1 MFSPQN
7 RFAMAQSGWAAEK
20 ALLIPAEAV
29 AELHHALTSDRA
41 ATFAAV
47 AVELVTLL
55 DLDSNSGHGQTS
67 EVQQQHMQHAP
78 ARMHPQSQPGQERVA
93 AVSQAPRHRDMTGR
107 SLFDVLRR
115 VRNQDVAH
123 PLHAA
128 AKHGSVGLINEVV
141 RLGCTVNDTR
151 DIDGTTAL
159 AVAAKRGSAPASKAL
174 LDAGASVDI
183 HDSAGLFPVHEAA
196 SSGSIDVLELLA
208 SAGALINTLATRD
221 DKMPLHCAAEA
232 GHVEA
237 VRWLLDQGA
246 DINAVTQRG
255 FTSLHCAVEGAQPDV
270 VDVLLE
276 RGCKVRVSSSSN
288 NIIALACAAYAKVP
302 HLRLNPGSPRK
313 TAAFDGRD

>member
-1 MFSPQN
+1 MFERWP
-7 RFAMAQSGWAAEK
+7 AHSGWAAEK

-29 AELHHALTSDRA
+29 AKLHHALTSDRA

-47 AVELVTLL
+47 AVELVPLL
-55 DLDSNSGHGQTS
+55 DLESNSGHGQTS
-67 EVQQQHMQHAP
+67 EVQQQQHAS

-93 AVSQAPRHRDMTGR
+93 AVSQAPPHRDMTGR
-107 SLFDVLRR
+107 SLFDVLRH

-128 AKHGSVGLINEVV
+128 AKHGSVKLINEVV
-141 RLGCTVNDTR
+141 RLGCTVNDAR
-151 DIDGTTAL
+151 GVDGTTAL
-159 AVAAKRGSAPASKAL
+159 AVAAKRGSAPACKAL

-183 HDSAGLFPVHEAA
+183 HDSAVVFPVHEAA

-208 SAGALINTLATRD
+208 SAGASINTLATRD
-221 DKMPLHCAAEA
+221 DRTPLHCAAEA

-255 FTSLHCAVEGAQPDV
+255 FSSLHCAVEGAQPDV

-302 HLRLNPGSPRK
+302 HLRLKPGSPGK
-313 TAAFDGRD
+313 TAAVDGRE

>member
-1 MFSPQN
+1 M
-7 RFAMAQSGWAAEK
+7 
-20 ALLIPAEAV
+20 
-29 AELHHALTSDRA
+29 HT
-41 ATFAAV
+41 
-47 AVELVTLL
+47 
-55 DLDSNSGHGQTS
+55 
-67 EVQQQHMQHAP
+67 QQ
-78 ARMHPQSQPGQERVA
+78 RVA
-93 AVSQAPRHRDMTGR
+93 AVSQAPPHRDITGR

-128 AKHGSVGLINEVV
+128 AAHGSVGLINEVV
-141 RLGCTVNDTR
+141 RMGCTVNDTR
-151 DIDGTTAL
+151 DVDGTTAL
-159 AVAAKRGSAPASKAL
+159 AVAAKRGSAPACKAL

-221 DKMPLHCAAEA
+221 DTTPLHCAAEA

-246 DINAVTQRG
+246 DINTVTQRG

-302 HLRLNPGSPRK
+302 HLRLNQGSAAMT
-313 TAAFDGRD
+313 TAFNEGD